1 MAVKPMV
8 VQSDY
13 WTGGGEGEPGS
24 ELVRRGTVVDI
35 DTSNSEL
42 VEFYGGLGNLA
53 PLPGNQSGD
62 DADHS
67 ALGN

>member
-1 MAVKPMV
+1 MAVQPMV
-8 VQSDY
+8 VQSDT

-35 DTSNSEL
+35 DPANSEL

-53 PLPGNQSGD
+53 PLRSTQTGD
-62 DADHS
+62 DADHA
-67 ALGN
+67 ALEN